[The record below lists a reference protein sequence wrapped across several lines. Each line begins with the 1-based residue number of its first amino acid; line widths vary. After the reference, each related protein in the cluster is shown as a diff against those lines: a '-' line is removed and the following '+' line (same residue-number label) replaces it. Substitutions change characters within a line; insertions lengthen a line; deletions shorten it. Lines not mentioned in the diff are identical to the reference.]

1 VVFKKV
7 YQFRQADTFE
17 AMAAFS
23 GNEKKLVL
31 GEVSPD
37 CKPVIVGLDFGTA
50 YSGIAIA
57 YRADPG
63 TIISCAPS
71 TTDAVQTKVP
81 TTLLRLEDGTWEFGY
96 DAEAKYSEKL
106 NAVGPGENPVHLF
119 KRFKMVLKGQNSG
132 FEALTAPSIA
142 GAHHSLMDLISV
154 SLRKLKEHAM
164 ARVKIGFGQDLDPAT
179 DVQWVLTVP
188 AIWNDFG
195 KAFMRK
201 AAFKAGLMDTELSDN
216 LILVLEPE
224 GAALAVHVG
233 ATAFSLL
240 DVGSRFMVLDCGGG
254 TVDITVHEVMKVSPL
269 KMKAIAIPCGGEW
282 GGDYVNLEFKKF
294 LAELLGEDLYKEAE
308 FPFEFY
314 KVYCEF
320 DRVKMMFDPTKDP
333 TSFRLSDVLENKKQM
348 VELAKKYNLN
358 HPDKPILDSA
368 VLKNGFLPMSKALML
383 SFFEP
388 LLAATVKETRSV
400 LTRTGG
406 ITTIMV
412 VGGFGSSKA
421 VTERIRSEFHG
432 VNGIRVIM
440 PDPTPK
446 PQGAIVQGAVY
457 FGLHK
462 NIIDSRLSP
471 YTYGIAMQ
479 INGVSDSFFVLVTK
493 GQELP
498 EDHFVE
504 QVGQPGSAAQTAL
517 KWRIFRSDLTDPKTV
532 KGEHLLGHVLAQC
545 PPNPNNALRAQKGR
559 FMFGGPEI
567 KVTIENASKQV
578 FKAEIKST

>member
-1 VVFKKV
+1 M
-7 YQFRQADTFE
+7 E
-17 AMAAFS
+17 
-23 GNEKKLVL
+23 LV
-31 GEVSPD
+31 
-37 CKPVIVGLDFGTA
+37 
-50 YSGIAIA
+50 
-57 YRADPG
+57 
-63 TIISCAPS
+63 TI
-71 TTDAVQTKVP
+71 
-81 TTLLRLEDGTWEFGY
+81 
-96 DAEAKYSEKL
+96 
-106 NAVGPGENPVHLF
+106 
-119 KRFKMVLKGQNSG
+119 
-132 FEALTAPSIA
+132 
-142 GAHHSLMDLISV
+142 

-164 ARVKIGFGQDLDPAT
+164 ARVKIGFVQDLNPAT

-195 KAFMRK
+195 KFFMRK
-201 AAFKAGLMDTELSDN
+201 AAFRAGLMETELSDN
-216 LILVLEPE
+216 LMLVLEPE

-254 TVDITVHEVMKVSPL
+254 TVDITAHEVMKVAPL
-269 KMKAIAIPCGGEW
+269 KMKAIAIPCGGDW
-282 GGDYVNLEFKKF
+282 GGDYVNIEFKKF
-294 LAELLGEDLYKEAE
+294 LAELLGPELFKEAE

-314 KVYCEF
+314 KAYFEF

-333 TSFRLSDVLENKKQM
+333 PSFRLSDVLENAKQM
-348 VELAKKYNLN
+348 VGLAKTWNKN
-358 HPDKPILDSA
+358 HPEKPIIDSP
-368 VLKNGFLPMSKALML
+368 VLNRGFLPMSKALML

-457 FGLHK
+457 FGLYK

-479 INGVSDSFFVLVTK
+479 VNGVTDSFYVLVRK

-504 QVGQPGSAAQTAL
+504 RVGQPGSAAQTAL
-517 KWRIFRSDLTDPKTV
+517 KWRLFRSDLAEPPTV

-545 PPNPNNALRAQKGR
+545 PPNPNNALRTQKGR
-559 FMFGGPEI
+559 FMFGGSEI
-567 KVTIENASKQV
+567 KVTIENASGQV
-578 FKAEIKST
+578 FRAEIKST